1 MNYAAFEFQAR
12 SVGDLLRNVERGGS
26 YVRDKKIEKNEGVSR
41 KTKAWKHNNVDPRKN
56 RKNRETPNKAIN
68 LI

>member
-41 KTKAWKHNNVDPRKN
+41 KTKA
-56 RKNRETPNKAIN
+56 
-68 LI
+68 